1 MGAIIIIWMLLKI
14 IGPIYCAK
22 EAERKNRS
30 SALWGIFGFLF
41 PLIAMPYMST
51 QEKYIFFHF
60 VGRIQ
65 KC

>member
-41 PLIAMPYMST
+41 PLIAMPCIALVPPVT
-51 QEKYIFFHF
+51 RWEEEN
-60 VGRIQ
+60 
-65 KC
+65 